1 MAVSDPYENKD
12 IALIDILDTVLY
24 KGVAIQGDLVISIAG
39 IDLVYVDLKI
49 LIAAV
54 ETLAEAREREIASIK
69 FDEER
74 EALERA
80 TED

>member
-1 MAVSDPYENKD
+1 MTVRDPYENKD
-12 IALIDILDTVLY
+12 IALIDILDTVLH

-49 LIAAV
+49 LITAV
-54 ETLAEAREREIASIK
+54 ETLAEAREKEVASDK
-69 FDEER
+69 FDKER

-80 TED
+80 TDT

>member
-1 MAVSDPYENKD
+1 MAVRDPYENKD

-24 KGVAIQGDLVISIAG
+24 KGVAIKGDLVITIAG

-49 LIAAV
+49 LITAV
-54 ETLAEAREREIASIK
+54 ETLAEAREKEIASDKIE
-69 FDEER
+69 EER

-80 TED
+80 TDT